1 MSEKPEDDFDEQD
14 PEGLEAGSDDFDLER
29 VNKDLELARKRGPK
43 QGEPAWRK
51 LELLQ
56 EQKRMAELT
65 SDFED
70 YDLDEPQD
78 KPLRGK
84 GMRHS

>member
-1 MSEKPEDDFDEQD
+1 MSEKPEDDFYEQD
-14 PEGLEAGSDDFDLER
+14 PEGLEAGSDDCDLER

>member
-1 MSEKPEDDFDEQD
+1 MSEKPESDDFDETD
-14 PEGLEAGSDDFDLER
+14 VDELDSGGDDFDLDR

-51 LELLQ
+51 LELLK

-70 YDLDEPQD
+70 YDLGDDDAPA
-78 KPLRGK
+78 RGR
-84 GMRHS
+84 GARRP

>member
-1 MSEKPEDDFDEQD
+1 MSEKPESEDFEDADVDE
-14 PEGLEAGSDDFDLER
+14 LESSADDFDLDR

-43 QGEPAWRK
+43 LGEPAWRK

-70 YDLDEPQD
+70 YDLEEDGGRR
-78 KPLRGK
+78 RGR
-84 GMRHS
+84 GTRRS